1 MAQIA
6 GFRGVIDGARDPGRA
21 IYRYLQ
27 VFPGSGRTLTRR
39 SLVCAVK
46 LTPWDEGIVRP
57 HELVRDADR
66 EEALAALRSS
76 KVVTQPVVAGY
87 RDPSGEINRQLS
99 RTEGGRPLVE
109 KTTADGT
116 IHRLWRST
124 DAEVLGKL
132 RPLFAPRKLHV
143 LEGHAQYEARLAQ
156 VAEHPNLPMYSS
168 ANYTLA
174 HLVDL
179 ADPALASAPR
189 HRILRNS
196 KVTREAA
203 LEAVAQFFIIE
214 KLAGDA
220 GNAVKLQQA
229 LGDTVAHQPAFVAVF
244 AGEADAWKL
253 TLKPDVSPVSEGVVI
268 DRALQKYDP
277 VVIEYMFLQ
286 RALPGVEVSTTTNSA
301 EAIAALGQGAT
312 AALIVRP
319 VPIAQVA
326 HVDELS
332 GRLPAGS
339 TAFHPTVVS
348 LVGYSIEPDE
358 DLV

>member
-6 GFRGVIDGARDPGRA
+6 GFRGVIDGVRDSGRA
-21 IYRYLQ
+21 IYRYQQ
-27 VFPGSGRTLTRR
+27 VFPGTGRTFTRR

-57 HELVRDADR
+57 HELVGDADR
-66 EEALAALRSS
+66 EAALAALRSS
-76 KVVTQPVVAGY
+76 KVVMQPIVAGY
-87 RDPSGEINRQLS
+87 RDPSGEIGRQLS
-99 RTEGGRPLVE
+99 RTEGGRPLLE

-116 IHRLWRST
+116 IHRVWRST

-132 RPLFAPRKLHV
+132 RPLFAPHKLHV
-143 LEGHAQYEARLAQ
+143 LEGHALYEARLAQ
-156 VAEHPNLPMYSS
+156 LAEHPNLPMYSS

-179 ADPALASAPR
+179 ADPALAAAPR
-189 HRILRNS
+189 HRIVRNA

-203 LEAVAQFFIIE
+203 LATVAPYFIIE

-220 GNAVKLQQA
+220 ADGTKLQQS
-229 LGDTVAHQPAFVAVF
+229 LGDTVAHQPAFVVVF

-253 TLKPDVSPVSEGVVI
+253 TLKPDVSPVSEGVAI

-286 RALPGVEVSTTTNSA
+286 RALPEVEVATTTSSA
-301 EAIAALGQGAT
+301 DALAALGQGAS
-312 AALIVRP
+312 AVLIVRP
-319 VPIAQVA
+319 VPVSQVA
-326 HVDELS
+326 HVDELG

-339 TAFHPTVVS
+339 TAFHPTVLS

>member
-6 GFRGVIDGARDPGRA
+6 GFRGVIDGARDSGRA

-27 VFPGSGRTLTRR
+27 VFPGAGRTLTRR

-46 LTPWDEGIVRP
+46 VTPWEEGIVRP

-66 EEALAALRSS
+66 EAALAALHAS
-76 KVVTQPVVAGY
+76 KLVTEPIVAGY

-116 IHRLWRST
+116 IHRVWRST

-132 RPLFAPRKLHV
+132 RTQFAPRKLHL

-179 ADPALASAPR
+179 ADPALAAAPR
-189 HRILRNS
+189 HRILRNT
-196 KVTREAA
+196 KITREAA
-203 LEAVAQFFIIE
+203 LAAVAPFFIIE

-220 GNAVKLQQA
+220 SNGVKLQQA
-229 LGDTVAHQPAFVAVF
+229 LGDTVAHQPAFVVVF

-286 RALPGVEVSTTTNSA
+286 RALPGVEVTTTTSSA
-301 EAIAALGQGAT
+301 EALAALGQGA
-312 AALIVRP
+312 AALVIVRP
-319 VPIAQVA
+319 VPISQVA
-326 HVDELS
+326 HVDELN

-348 LVGYSIEPDE
+348 LVGYSTEPDE